1 MLMNTISLRIYGGSQ
16 SVGLNPQPI
25 VSAGT
30 LPEGFRPSLP
40 TIVNEQQSW
49 MITHAQAYTAYA
61 LVLRDCRTADGQPGV
76 MLMVLFLP
84 PQQRLAGE
92 KTPFSL
98 LNSLHDFIAVN
109 HMPDNRLPDAPVD
122 STPYQTLLQRYQLEE
137 RPTLLPIMTGVEP
150 AAFCAEGLSQVEA
163 LMRYSRY
170 ILLSDVGRLE
180 IGLHCPTTVQI
191 PIKGKA
197 QPKRDTYEQPQ
208 REQTNQEKPQT
219 EPKQTKQVQPN
230 SEKTQPEKQENVEP
244 TIASA
249 TPQDSDL
256 PETDNQKKNLKP
268 WMKILGSVAILAL
281 FFYLFGLIHDSES
294 EPIAAT
300 EPTKTVETPSVVTP
314 AIQEE
319 EFSNLKVI
327 ETRNGYTK
335 YSDGTIMDDHHHLM
349 WMTKDYMVIEGHALP
364 NASWFKAM
372 KWCEQ
377 MNEQR
382 YAGYNDWRMPS
393 VAELKTLCSDKAQR
407 QFYKGFFEHAN
418 ADYFWT
424 NRSINNSVKSYVDLN
439 DGAATSGDA
448 EGKHNLRT
456 GELFKFSVRLVRNT
470 GKVTQEELK
479 PEIKPGPQP
488 NANDDRAERE
498 KAAEKALQEA
508 KKKADA
514 VTAKAE
520 ILELVKKNAS
530 LLTIKK
536 HPAFGQL
543 TQAEAMDVEWY
554 VDFDRLIEKKPYE
567 IKKNKKHLKKQVYP
581 NGINSWDDLSKGRIS
596 IRIIVNDFKAAEL

>member
-25 VSAGT
+25 VSVGT

-122 STPYQTLLQRYQLEE
+122 STPYQTLLQRYLLEE

-170 ILLSDVGRLE
+170 TLLSDVGRLE

-197 QPKRDTYEQPQ
+197 QPKPKSDTDEQPRKEQPKQEKPEEKEIDYNIVVEWKGADEEDYTYVKHLMKTNKSRLMLIGQDITRLAYTNQKATIPASKTRHLHAVIFPKTVGVYAIGAETKINDNTHVVSIIISFSQPKQEQPQ
-208 REQTNQEKPQT
+208 QTVHQPNTDKNNGKSWLRTLRNLSLIFIGIFTCAIIYFFTRSTEGKPIEDTTTTEIEIPKGNNELPTKNYKPQ
-219 EPKQTKQVQPN
+219 
-230 SEKTQPEKQENVEP
+230 
-244 TIASA
+244 
-249 TPQDSDL
+249 
-256 PETDNQKKNLKP
+256 ET
-268 WMKILGSVAILAL
+268 S
-281 FFYLFGLIHDSES
+281 
-294 EPIAAT
+294 T
-300 EPTKTVETPSVVTP
+300 VTP
-314 AIQEE
+314 D
-319 EFSNLKVI
+319 
-327 ETRNGYTK
+327 ETATAAQAQAEAEAAAR
-335 YSDGTIMDDHHHLM
+335 
-349 WMTKDYMVIEGHALP
+349 A
-364 NASWFKAM
+364 KAE
-372 KWCEQ
+372 KEAK
-377 MNEQR
+377 EK
-382 YAGYNDWRMPS
+382 A
-393 VAELKTLCSDKAQR
+393 DK
-407 QFYKGFFEHAN
+407 
-418 ADYFWT
+418 
-424 NRSINNSVKSYVDLN
+424 
-439 DGAATSGDA
+439 
-448 EGKHNLRT
+448 
-456 GELFKFSVRLVRNT
+456 
-470 GKVTQEELK
+470 
-479 PEIKPGPQP
+479 
-488 NANDDRAERE
+488 DRAEKE
-498 KAAEKALQEA
+498 KLAKQKEQEVQ
-508 KKKADA
+508 KKADA
-514 VTAKAE
+514 EKAKAE
-520 ILELVKKNAS
+520 IINIIKKGANIS
-530 LLTIKK
+530 IIKK

-554 VDFDRLIEKKPYE
+554 VDFYDLIEKKPYE
-567 IKKNKKHLKKQVYP
+567 IKKRKKQLKSWIYP
-581 NGINSWDDLSKGRIS
+581 NGINSWEDLRRGRLS
-596 IRIIVNDFKAAEL
+596 IPRAVNELKASEL